1 MLIYEKY
8 FLYYLV
14 IKINNMK
21 YMDFTGVEIEK
32 LHDFHLAHPD
42 AVIRVSAD
50 KITKY
55 GEIVKIANILG
66 TDYSIDIADKT
77 LDE

>member
-1 MLIYEKY
+1 
-8 FLYYLV
+8 
-14 IKINNMK
+14 MK
-21 YMDFTGVEIEK
+21 YMDLTGVEIEK

-50 KITKY
+50 KITKD
-55 GEIVKIANILG
+55 GEIVKVASILG